1 VFASKG
7 GAPTNPDWYYNV
19 AANPEVTVEIGTTTF
34 RAQGRVAQGE
44 EREPIW
50 ERQKREWPG
59 FAEYENETKGIRDI
73 PVVVL
78 EKT

>member
-1 VFASKG
+1 
-7 GAPTNPDWYYNV
+7 
-19 AANPEVTVEIGTTTF
+19 
-34 RAQGRVAQGE
+34 VAQGE

-59 FAEYENETKGIRDI
+59 FAEYEKKTKGIRDI